1 MAHIQLNKKGFRV
14 IVATAEEFLAAGFGA
29 SDNIHEDV
37 ISDGIFAGFTQL
49 TIEGGGWLVCD
60 SCNEEITDAEKCYYV
75 AVLGR
80 IFCKKCFEEWIADA
94 TYYESDRPYEERNF
108 DYAKAMLEEAG
119 HTI

>member
-1 MAHIQLNKKGFRV
+1 MAKQLDTKFMV
-14 IVATAEEFLAAGFGA
+14 IEASGREFLDAGFGG
-29 SDNIHEDV
+29 SDIITEEE
-37 ISDGIFAGFTQL
+37 IMTGIFAGFTN
-49 TIEGGGWLVCD
+49 IVIAGGKYLVCD

-80 IFCKKCFEEWIADA
+80 IFCEKCFEEWIADA

-119 HTI
+119 HII